1 MRATGSAPTPFNEA
15 CREMADVSHTTD
27 ATSPHTKGH
36 RTPTL
41 PRHNETWDFDKIRE
55 ELLAG
60 PRMTVLMPSF
70 EKIAAG
76 IAQRPRQNI
85 VASPLFLEQHRE
97 LEEYHRVFQ
106 SNLGAFLRHGCA
118 SIPFLLEELVRVGVA
133 IHRLSR
139 EWPSEHLSYYETSS
153 ADGTVARTLAEF
165 SHGNVKTLTDSP
177 NSANEIEFSRLCT
190 HAHSH
195 FYNGSFADITPS
207 FVKDRY
213 PMFRDGFDIIWE
225 NTTFQMYGNYRDQQ
239 IAYVKRLLKKD
250 GLMIFLEKMNHP
262 CPNEY
267 ARRERIKDD
276 LFKSRY
282 FTAEEIAR
290 KRVDIIDIME
300 RGQVTLDS
308 FTKSAMEQFKHVHV
322 LWNSLNFYHVVAT
335 DSADTLAAFI
345 SKLEAPFIPSEFDC
359 EALSCNPC
367 ESVARD

>member
-1 MRATGSAPTPFNEA
+1 
-15 CREMADVSHTTD
+15 
-27 ATSPHTKGH
+27 
-36 RTPTL
+36 
-41 PRHNETWDFDKIRE
+41 
-55 ELLAG
+55 
-60 PRMTVLMPSF
+60 
-70 EKIAAG
+70 
-76 IAQRPRQNI
+76 
-85 VASPLFLEQHRE
+85 
-97 LEEYHRVFQ
+97 
-106 SNLGAFLRHGCA
+106 
-118 SIPFLLEELVRVGVA
+118 
-133 IHRLSR
+133 
-139 EWPSEHLSYYETSS
+139 
-153 ADGTVARTLAEF
+153 
-165 SHGNVKTLTDSP
+165 
-177 NSANEIEFSRLCT
+177 
-190 HAHSH
+190 
-195 FYNGSFADITPS
+195 
-207 FVKDRY
+207 VKDRY